1 MNICDVIRVIEKER
15 QKQGITIEDLAEQA
29 CICRATYYHWI
40 EDRVSPSLFHISL
53 VMDVLNLDIDVHRKK
68 KGA

>member
-1 MNICDVIRVIEKER
+1 MNICDVIRAIEKER
-15 QKQGITIEDLAEQA
+15 QKQGISVDDLTEQA
-29 CICRATYYHWI
+29 CIAKATYYHWI

-53 VMDVLNLDIDVHRKK
+53 VMDVLNLDVDVHRKR